1 MKIAAQKNGTAFE
14 VKVGDTILLKDGEK
28 AEITNEFERILIVRT
43 ETQQI
48 KAITPE
54 DVIELVRIGVQ
65 TVGFVKRI
73 IAIIKGWFKK

>member
-1 MKIAAQKNGTAFE
+1 MKIAAQKNRTAFE

-43 ETQQI
+43 ETQQV